1 MNYHTDTVNFFFWG
15 GGGSAYWG
23 EVFISKIL
31 LSGGTLFRERH
42 LSESGRSLDHLQYAS
57 EQFEA

>member
-1 MNYHTDTVNFFFWG
+1 MNYHTDTVNFFW
-15 GGGSAYWG
+15 GGSAYWG
-23 EVFISKIL
+23 EVLISKIL

-42 LSESGRSLDHLQYAS
+42 LSESGRSLDHLRYAS